1 MTPTSHHET
10 CPSGLSGKSSR
21 LKDGRISAHQGA
33 GRTTD
38 TAISVPAARERV
50 DYFLCSNFFHFD
62 CGAAAVSIKLVGGDS
77 GSEDEVAVDDA
88 SADSADDA
96 SDYEFGKLH
105 ICAVRKG
112 NTDGCALYW
121 DRLVDVD
128 DSLNNVVEGADD
140 ADCSSM
146 ESGDDTEKDD
156 LDTGEDIG
164 GWREGPYGSKN
175 VNEPE
180 DTETDIADVM
190 HFATR
195 FLNSYHNED
204 QVLAEAQCDT

>member
-50 DYFLCSNFFHFD
+50 DYFLVTKGCLRFTRTCVLERELFNRS
-62 CGAAAVSIKLVGGDS
+62 VSIKLVGGDS

-96 SDYEFGKLH
+96 SDYEFVV
-105 ICAVRKG
+105 IE
-112 NTDGCALYW
+112 
-121 DRLVDVD
+121 DVD

>member
-96 SDYEFGKLH
+96 SDYESVV
-105 ICAVRKG
+105 IE
-112 NTDGCALYW
+112 
-121 DRLVDVD
+121 DVD

-195 FLNSYHNED
+195 FLNSYRNED
-204 QVLAEAQCDT
+204 QVLAEAHCDT